1 MLLIGSTNS
10 KYNKKLVNKYVQVS
24 IQVWTFFDGLI
35 NSVINGCNSNT
46 NE

>member
-1 MLLIGSTNS
+1 MR
-10 KYNKKLVNKYVQVS
+10 KLVNKYVQVS

-35 NSVINGCNSNT
+35 NSIINGSGNNT